1 MKKTYINPELMVVK
15 IETQGMLALSGGL
28 DTATDITDPNE
39 FGSREFEEDFEEDEY
54 NEEYDDFAGV

>member
-39 FGSREFEEDFEEDEY
+39 FGSREFEELEEDEY
-54 NEEYDDFAGV
+54 NEEEDDFAGV